1 MKVCDDFHR
10 PIVYEDDFE
19 DKDGNFMG
27 CPMCETIEE
36 IKALK
41 KQIKFLKG
49 QIDDIFVKYLG
60 GVHTS

>member
-1 MKVCDDFHR
+1 MKVCNNFHR
-10 PIVYEDDFE
+10 PIVYEE
-19 DKDGNFMG
+19 DHENAIG